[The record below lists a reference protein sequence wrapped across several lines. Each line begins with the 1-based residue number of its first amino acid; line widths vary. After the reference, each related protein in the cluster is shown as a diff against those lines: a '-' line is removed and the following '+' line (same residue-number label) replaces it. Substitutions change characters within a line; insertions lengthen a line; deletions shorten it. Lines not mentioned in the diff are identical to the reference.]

1 MKRPVTAARRYAEA
15 AFQIATRDGL
25 IAQWQD
31 RLDALAGLLA
41 DERVD
46 RLAGNPALPQ
56 EERERVLREA
66 LGWPADDP
74 TFNLVRLLV
83 RRGRTRLGPGI
94 AREFRRL
101 VQRSSG
107 IVAATV
113 TSATALSPAE
123 EGAIRERLEA
133 MTGQRVDLA
142 VELDPSLIGGVAV
155 RIGDRMI
162 DASVRGRLQRLRE
175 RLVAGAVGEG

>member
-15 AFQIATRDGL
+15 AFQIATRDGTTTE
-25 IAQWQD
+25 WQERLD
-31 RLDALAGLLA
+31 RLAELLR

-56 EERERVLREA
+56 EERERLLREA

-74 TFNLVRLLV
+74 AFNLVRLLV
-83 RRGRTRLGPGI
+83 RRGRIRLAPGI
-94 AREFRRL
+94 AGEFRRL

-107 IVAATV
+107 IVEATV
-113 TSATALSPAE
+113 TAATELSSAEQA
-123 EGAIRERLEA
+123 AIRARLEA
-133 MTGQRVDLA
+133 MTGQRV
-142 VELDPSLIGGVAV
+142 ELGVTVDPSLIGGVAV

-162 DASVRGRLQRLRE
+162 DASVRGRLERLRG
-175 RLVAGAVGEG
+175 RLLSGAA

>member
-1 MKRPVTAARRYAEA
+1 MRRPVTAARRYAEA
-15 AFQIATRDGL
+15 AFQIAARDDRT
-25 IAQWQD
+25 AHWQD
-31 RLDALAGLLA
+31 RLDRLAELLA

-46 RLAGNPALPQ
+46 RLAGNPALPH

-66 LGWPADDP
+66 LGWDAGDPA
-74 TFNLVRLLV
+74 FNLVRLLV
-83 RRGRTRLGPGI
+83 RRGRTRLGPAI

-113 TSATALSPAE
+113 TSATELSPAE
-123 EGAIRERLEA
+123 QTAIRERLEA
-133 MTGQRVDLA
+133 MTARRVDLA
-142 VELDPSLIGGVAV
+142 VQLDPSLIGGVAV

-162 DASVRGRLQRLRE
+162 DASVRGRLERLRE
-175 RLVAGAVGEG
+175 RLVAGVA

>member
-15 AFQIATRDGL
+15 AFQIATRDGRVE
-25 IAQWQD
+25 QWQD

-46 RLAGNPALPQ
+46 RLVGNPALPQ

-66 LGWPADDP
+66 LAWPADEP
-74 TFNLVRLLV
+74 AFNLVRLLV
-83 RRGRTRLGPGI
+83 RRGRTRLAPAI
-94 AREFRRL
+94 AREYRRL

-107 IVAATV
+107 IVPARV
-113 TSATALSPAE
+113 TSATALSEAE
-123 EGAIRERLEA
+123 EAAIRDRLEA
-133 MTGQRVDLA
+133 MTGGHIDLA

-162 DASVRGRLQRLRE
+162 DASVRGRLERLRE
-175 RLVAGAVGEG
+175 RLVTGAAG